1 MGHRLSKIT
10 TRTGDDGETGL
21 GTGARVP
28 KTAARVVA
36 MGEID
41 ELNSLVGVV
50 LSHTLPEPLPQL
62 IRPIQHELFD
72 LGGELAMPGY
82 ELLGEEAVARIEAAS
97 AQLNETLPPL
107 REFVLPG
114 GNAEAAY
121 LHLARAVTRRCE
133 RAVWKLAA
141 DEEVSKEA
149 LAYLNRLSDLFF
161 NAARIAA
168 RTGTNEEITWLR
180 QDQR

>member
-10 TRTGDDGETGL
+10 TRTGDGGETGL

-41 ELNSLVGVV
+41 ELNSLLGVA
-50 LSHTLPEPLPQL
+50 LSHALPEPLSAL
-62 IRPIQHELFD
+62 LSPIQHELFD

-82 ELLGEEAVARIEAAS
+82 ELLGEAAVTRIEEAS
-97 AQLNETLPPL
+97 AQLNDTLPPL
-107 REFVLPG
+107 QEFVLPG
-114 GNAEAAY
+114 GNAEAAH
-121 LHLARAVTRRCE
+121 LHLARAVARRCE
-133 RAVWKLAA
+133 RALWKLAA
-141 DEEVSKEA
+141 EEDVGQA
-149 LAYLNRLSDLFF
+149 PLAYMNRLSDLFF

-168 RTGTNEEITWLR
+168 RTGSNDEITWKR
-180 QDQR
+180 QGER

>member
-21 GTGARVP
+21 GTGARVA
-28 KTAARVVA
+28 KTSARVVA

-50 LSHTLPEPLPQL
+50 LSHTLPEPLAQL
-62 IRPIQHELFD
+62 ISPIQHELFD

-82 ELLGEEAVARIEAAS
+82 ELLGEAAVARIEEAS
-97 AQLNETLPPL
+97 SQLNDTLPPL
-107 REFVLPG
+107 QEFILPG

-121 LHLARAVTRRCE
+121 LHLARAVARRCE

-141 DEEVSKEA
+141 DEDVSQAA